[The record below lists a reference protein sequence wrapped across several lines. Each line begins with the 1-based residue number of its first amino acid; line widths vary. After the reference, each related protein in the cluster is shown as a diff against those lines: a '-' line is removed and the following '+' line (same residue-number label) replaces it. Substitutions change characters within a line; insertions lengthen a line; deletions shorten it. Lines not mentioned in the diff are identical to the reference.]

1 MSSKI
6 CLLLLGAL
14 VLFAVFSSSS
24 AEEENSVSEDVSAA
38 RLVREASA
46 DPKKKKSRNSARRSR
61 KGKRK
66 AKKNDKKNK
75 KSRKSN
81 KSKKSAKKSKKSKKS
96 GKKSRKNK
104 KKSRKSKKSSK
115 KSRKN
120 KKKKSSKKSKKN
132 RKNNKKGDE
141 RISSRAIDTKC
152 VAQLTLSMRR
162 WKDVVTNFQRQSKRI
177 TDNQNKGDGK
187 SGKQSVF
194 APIASRLVSTGGG
207 NSSALTCGGSSTSD
221 GALALTKL
229 AKDMGDCEKSVND
242 SCHTANMPAANT
254 TLIDE
259 CTTLTDKFVEEA
271 TKCLVMSKDE
281 SKAAEGC
288 ACWTDAAL
296 TKLTED
302 VNKCKVKDDMDAI
315 KAQLK
320 ACTKAFGACRKLE
333 DAAVESLHACTTHP
347 DEHIKMAATL
357 SAHKEA
363 LGNVKSHLSTLSG
376 SRRSRVIR
384 APATTCAGIVEI
396 VDKLLTLVEEFPSHP
411 EFLDHHED
419 ILNSNVQCSNDEKEL
434 IKNKIIEI
442 EAAEETMQG
451 HLDVHLS
458 AVELHTGSTPSA
470 ESLAGALTTMPAN
483 GTMPMTTGNETMRDA
498 ASDSRVMRRVIQRFN
513 H

>member
-1 MSSKI
+1 MG
-6 CLLLLGAL
+6 GAL

-24 AEEENSVSEDVSAA
+24 AEEENSLSEDVSAA

-46 DPKKKKSRNSARRSR
+46 DPKKKKSRNSARKSR

-75 KSRKSN
+75 KSRKS
-81 KSKKSAKKSKKSKKS
+81 K
-96 GKKSRKNK
+96 KNK
-104 KKSRKSKKSSK
+104 KKSRKSKKNSK

-120 KKKKSSKKSKKN
+120 KKMKSSKKSKKN
-132 RKNNKKGDE
+132 RKNKKKGDE

-221 GALALTKL
+221 GAVALTKL
-229 AKDMGDCEKSVND
+229 AKDLADCEKLVND
-242 SCHTANMPAANT
+242 SCHTDNFPTANT

-271 TKCLVMSKDE
+271 TKCLVKSRDE
-281 SKAAEGC
+281 TTAAEGC
-288 ACWTDAAL
+288 TCRTDPAL
-296 TKLTED
+296 VQLTED
-302 VNKCKVKDDMDAI
+302 VNKCKVKDGMDAI

-333 DAAVESLHACTTHP
+333 DAAVESLSACTADPT
-347 DEHIKMAATL
+347 ELTKKAAAL
-357 SAHKEA
+357 SANKDA
-363 LGNVKSHLSTLSG
+363 LGNVKTKLNSLTG
-376 SRRSRVIR
+376 TRRTRVIR
-384 APATTCAGIVEI
+384 APATTCAGVMDL
-396 VDKLLTLVEEFPSHP
+396 VSTLLALVEEFPSAP
-411 EFLDHHED
+411 TLLDLAKD
-419 ILNSNVQCSNDEKEL
+419 IVDSPDIECSDDEKEAL
-434 IKNKIIEI
+434 KAQVAEV
-442 EAAEETMQG
+442 ESAEEAVSAELDVALADLTVSVGSTPSSAALASVAAAEETT
-451 HLDVHLS
+451 
-458 AVELHTGSTPSA
+458 AATATTRTRRRIFRTST
-470 ESLAGALTTMPAN
+470 
-483 GTMPMTTGNETMRDA
+483 
-498 ASDSRVMRRVIQRFN
+498 SRTNNI
-513 H
+513 